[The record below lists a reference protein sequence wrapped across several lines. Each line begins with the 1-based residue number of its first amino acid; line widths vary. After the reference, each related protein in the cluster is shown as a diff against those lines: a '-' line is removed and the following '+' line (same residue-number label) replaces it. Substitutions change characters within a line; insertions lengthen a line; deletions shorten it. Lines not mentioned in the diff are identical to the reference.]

1 MLSMWRIGGPARK
14 HGVIDA
20 DIRHAVRTA
29 MRRVVMNED
38 LTMLIG
44 PASEGALLEIGVLDI
59 DGETT
64 RSSYTPCPFDR
75 SSTGS
80 WNEEVIKMRH
90 TDDEIE
96 QAASRFE
103 QLADELDPATAE
115 VDHTEDLR
123 AIAAVSE
130 AVRAD
135 EARLREAVEV
145 ARAHDRSWNQIAVAL
160 GVSRQAAR
168 QRFTDKTHA

>member
-1 MLSMWRIGGPARK
+1 
-14 HGVIDA
+14 
-20 DIRHAVRTA
+20 
-29 MRRVVMNED
+29 
-38 LTMLIG
+38 
-44 PASEGALLEIGVLDI
+44 
-59 DGETT
+59 
-64 RSSYTPCPFDR
+64 
-75 SSTGS
+75 
-80 WNEEVIKMRH
+80 MRH

-96 QAASRFE
+96 RAARRFD
-103 QLADELDPATAE
+103 QLADELDPETAE
-115 VDHTEDLR
+115 VDHADDLG

>member
-1 MLSMWRIGGPARK
+1 
-14 HGVIDA
+14 
-20 DIRHAVRTA
+20 
-29 MRRVVMNED
+29 
-38 LTMLIG
+38 
-44 PASEGALLEIGVLDI
+44 
-59 DGETT
+59 
-64 RSSYTPCPFDR
+64 
-75 SSTGS
+75 
-80 WNEEVIKMRH
+80 MRH
-90 TDDEIE
+90 TDDEIGR
-96 QAASRFE
+96 AARRFD

-115 VDHTEDLR
+115 VDHTDDLR

>member
-1 MLSMWRIGGPARK
+1 
-14 HGVIDA
+14 
-20 DIRHAVRTA
+20 
-29 MRRVVMNED
+29 
-38 LTMLIG
+38 
-44 PASEGALLEIGVLDI
+44 
-59 DGETT
+59 
-64 RSSYTPCPFDR
+64 
-75 SSTGS
+75 
-80 WNEEVIKMRH
+80 MRH

-96 QAASRFE
+96 RAASQFE
-103 QLADELDPATAE
+103 QLADGLDPASAK

-168 QRFTDKTHA
+168 QRFTDKAHA